1 MMTTESV
8 APKTPASTNG
18 GPAAAPVDVAAT
30 VDRLRKTFATG
41 RTRDIEWRKN
51 QLLQLQEDQV
61 RAKKESFRKDAIDT
75 INCLIAMFGFKPSDL
90 DFEGTYTPKI
100 LKGTRGRKTKT
111 AVADKPKRTIKP
123 KYVTPDGACT
133 WTGRG
138 KMPVKMRELVD
149 AGTPLESML
158 IEKTPAEQL

>member
-1 MMTTESV
+1 MSV
-8 APKTPASTNG
+8 
-18 GPAAAPVDVAAT
+18 DIQE
-30 VDRLRKTFATG
+30 LRK
-41 RTRDIEWRKN
+41 
-51 QLLQLQEDQV
+51 LQLQEDQV

-90 DFEGTYTPKI
+90 DFEGTCTPKI

-158 IEKTPAEQL
+158 IEKTPAITVLRAVLFYRLSETARIKADIRNRCSSGLFFEKPLLRFTRI

>member
-1 MMTTESV
+1 MSV
-8 APKTPASTNG
+8 
-18 GPAAAPVDVAAT
+18 DIQE
-30 VDRLRKTFATG
+30 LRK
-41 RTRDIEWRKN
+41 
-51 QLLQLQEDQV
+51 LQLQEDQV

-123 KYVTPDGACT
+123 KYVTRKHFGSST
-133 WTGRG
+133 RSGRNARL
-138 KMPVKMRELVD
+138 RE
-149 AGTPLESML
+149 
-158 IEKTPAEQL
+158 

>member
-1 MMTTESV
+1 
-8 APKTPASTNG
+8 
-18 GPAAAPVDVAAT
+18 
-30 VDRLRKTFATG
+30 
-41 RTRDIEWRKN
+41 
-51 QLLQLQEDQV
+51 
-61 RAKKESFRKDAIDT
+61 
-75 INCLIAMFGFKPSDL
+75 MFGFKPSDL
-90 DFEGTYTPKI
+90 DFEGTCTPKI

-123 KYVTPDGACT
+123 KYVTPDGACA

>member
-1 MMTTESV
+1 MSV
-8 APKTPASTNG
+8 
-18 GPAAAPVDVAAT
+18 DIQE
-30 VDRLRKTFATG
+30 LRK
-41 RTRDIEWRKN
+41 
-51 QLLQLQEDQV
+51 LQLQEDQV

-123 KYVTPDGACT
+123 KYVLPDGACT